1 MVSKML
7 SPRTGE
13 EPVDT
18 RIANRAIVTIEI
30 ISRAAIIIVMGM
42 IFAVIG
48 VSICGMLGTTR

>member
-1 MVSKML
+1 M
-7 SPRTGE
+7 
-13 EPVDT
+13 DT

-48 VSICGMLGTTR
+48 VSICGMLGTTH